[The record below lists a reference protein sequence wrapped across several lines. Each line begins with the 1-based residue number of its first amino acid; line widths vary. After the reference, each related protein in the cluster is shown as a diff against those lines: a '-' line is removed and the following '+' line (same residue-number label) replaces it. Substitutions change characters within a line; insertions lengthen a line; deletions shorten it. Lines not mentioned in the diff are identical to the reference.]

1 MRRLRVLVLMHE
13 DLIPPADTSARSGD
27 TIVPWRTEHD
37 ILTALAEL
45 GHETQVLGVHD
56 DLQVLRALALGL
68 GQPMDLFDSAV
79 LPRGDPHLKIIRYP
93 PQPRDAGSEQGV
105 GMHHDSGLVSFVLQD
120 DVGGLQVDLGDRVV
134 DATPL
139 PLAVPARLPTVAWG
153 RRSFSSLV
161 QGAGSAWR
169 IGAQAFKAELVRSPA
184 LQRMLG
190 KYVYVLM
197 AQLAG
202 SAACLR
208 FHQIGPRLARWLL
221 MSHDRAGADAFH
233 VTHEFLA
240 YMLGMRRVGITGAA
254 QELQRRGLIEYH
266 RGELTVLDR
275 AGLEATACGCY
286 EADRRTYGEVLA

>member
-1 MRRLRVLVLMHE
+1 MAAAATQTRAGPAIEKNHLIDKLPRHDRARLLAACEDFPLVL
-13 DLIPPADTSARSGD
+13 ADVLCEAQQPTRHVYFPTAGFISLV
-27 TIVPWRTEHD
+27 TVVPNSPGLEVGMVGRE
-37 ILTALAEL
+37 
-45 GHETQVLGVHD
+45 GMVGSQ
-56 DLQVLRALALGL
+56 LALG
-68 GQPMDLFDSAV
+68 
-79 LPRGDPHLKIIRYP
+79 
-93 PQPRDAGSEQGV
+93 
-105 GMHHDSGLVSFVLQD
+105 
-120 DVGGLQVDLGDRVV
+120 VV
-134 DATPL
+134 NAP
-139 PLAVPARLPTVAWG
+139 VR
-153 RRSFSSLV
+153 SLV

-184 LQRMLG
+184 LQRVLG

-221 MSHDRAGADAFH
+221 MRHDRAGTDAFH

-286 EADRRTYGEVLA
+286 EADRRIYGEVLA